1 MADYTTN
8 EGVLRNRRVLVI
20 SPHADDET
28 FGCAGTI
35 VKAKSLG
42 SKVFLMYVSV
52 GDLTHYSS
60 EHPTVAGDE
69 RAKEIE
75 NAAAVMGVDDY
86 TILYQDAHLHMRIDS
101 LPRRDLIAQI
111 EKESDLAIDRIRPDI
126 LLIPAISFN
135 QDHEA
140 IFYAAYA
147 ACRPHLNSDKHFVNL
162 VLTYDQPQLAWNHT
176 PFHPNFYVDISD
188 HLDAKLRAHA
198 CHRSQLRP
206 DPHHGSLENLER
218 LARLRGSEVSVT
230 AAEAFQCQRCI
241 L

>member
-1 MADYTTN
+1 MADYSTN
-8 EGVLRNRRVLVI
+8 DELLRNRRILVI

-35 VKAKSLG
+35 GKAKRLG

-52 GDLTHYSS
+52 GDLAHYST
-60 EHPTVAGDE
+60 EHPTVAGE
-69 RAKEIE
+69 VRAREI
-75 NAAAVMGVDDY
+75 AAAAAEMGVDDY
-86 TILYQDAHLHMRIDS
+86 SILYKDADLHMRIDS

-111 EKESDLAIDRIRPDI
+111 ERESVLSIEKTKPDI
-126 LLIPAISFN
+126 LLMPAISFN

-147 ACRPHLNSDKHFVNL
+147 ACRPHLNSDKHFINT
-162 VLTYDQPQLAWNHT
+162 VLAYDQPQLAWNHT

-188 HLDAKLRAHA
+188 FLDLKLRAHA
-198 CHRSQLRP
+198 CHKSQLRP
-206 DPHHGSLENLER
+206 EPHHGSLENLER
-218 LARLRGSEVSVT
+218 LARLRGSEIAVM
-230 AAEAFQCQRCI
+230 AAEAYHCHRCI

>member
-1 MADYTTN
+1 MADYPTHDS
-8 EGVLRNRRVLVI
+8 VLHNRTVLVI

-35 VKAKSLG
+35 AKAKSLG
-42 SKVFLMYVSV
+42 SKVYLMYVSV
-52 GDLTHYSS
+52 GDLAHYSS
-60 EHPTVAGDE
+60 EHPTVAGDM
-69 RAKEIE
+69 RADEIE
-75 NAAAVMGVDDY
+75 AAAAAMGVDDY
-86 TILYQDAHLHMRIDS
+86 SILYRDAYLHMRIDS

-111 EKESDLAIDRIRPDI
+111 ERENEFAIERVKPDL
-126 LLIPAISFN
+126 LLMPAISFN

-147 ACRPHLNSDKHFVNL
+147 ACRPHLNSDKHFINT

-176 PFHPNFYVDISD
+176 PFHPNLYVDISD
-188 HLDAKLRAHA
+188 FLEVKLRAHA
-198 CHRSQLRP
+198 CHKSQLRP

-218 LARLRGSEVSVT
+218 LARMRGSEVSVS
-230 AAEAFQCQRCI
+230 AAEAFQCHRCI

>member
-1 MADYTTN
+1 MSGYRTN
-8 EGVLRNRRVLVI
+8 EAVLTDRRILVI

-35 VKAKSLG
+35 LKAKSLG

-52 GDLTHYSS
+52 GDLVHYSS
-60 EHPTVAGDE
+60 EHPSVAGE
-69 RAKEIE
+69 VRANEIE
-75 NAAAVMGVDDY
+75 AAVAAMGVDDY
-86 TILYQDAHLHMRIDS
+86 TILYRDAHLHMRIDS
-101 LPRRDLIAQI
+101 LPRRDLVAQI
-111 EKESDLAIDRIRPDI
+111 EKESALAIDRVRPDV
-126 LLIPAISFN
+126 LLLPAISYN

-140 IFYAAYA
+140 TFYAGYA
-147 ACRPHLNSDKHFVNL
+147 ACRPHLNSDKPFVNL

-176 PFHPNFYVDISD
+176 PFHPNLYVDISD
-188 HLDAKLRAHA
+188 FLAAKLRAHA

-230 AAEAFQCQRCI
+230 AAEAFECHRCI